1 MKFKT
6 RFGTTLRST
15 LEIMIRISI
24 TYPPICF
31 LFTGAHIEKVEGIGG
46 YVIEILIIIQNVLCN
61 VVPNLVFN
69 FMGKFTTFVG

>member
-6 RFGTTLRST
+6 RFGTTYEVRSKLWFEFQLYT
-15 LEIMIRISI
+15 LP
-24 TYPPICF
+24 YAF
-31 LFTGAHIEKVEGIGG
+31 YLLAHIEKMEGIGG

-69 FMGKFTTFVG
+69 FMGNFTTFVG